1 MYLYSGKTDIGYNRT
16 YNEDYLYIK
25 NLDKT
30 EKNEDYLAMVLDGNG
45 TNMGRNDNADMK
57 VIPST
62 MLGHEIS
69 SILSE
74 IYENNREMLYSYPV
88 DCLKMAVS
96 CANKVL
102 GGFKMGSEEDYGG
115 FSSTITM
122 YFLHNDTIHYLHAG
136 NSRLYLLR
144 VLPDNTTKFVQLTKD
159 QTKAQGLVDAGLIQP
174 ADYYINPD
182 RLVLNSG
189 LGIFANP
196 EFQTGSI
203 PLRTNDILLTTTD
216 GIHYA
221 LSQKDLENII
231 YNNKTLDEAVEQM
244 ITDAINFK
252 NIDNMT
258 ALMLYKK
265 A

>member
-1 MYLYSGKTDIGYNRT
+1 MYVYSGKTDIGYNRT

-57 VIPST
+57 VMPAT
-62 MLGHEIS
+62 LLGHEIS

-122 YFLHNDTIHYLHAG
+122 YFLSNDTIHYLHAG

-159 QTKAQGLVDAGLIQP
+159 QTKAQGLVDTGLIQP

-203 PLRTNDILLTTTD
+203 PLQTNDILLTTTD

>member
-1 MYLYSGKTDIGYNRT
+1 
-16 YNEDYLYIK
+16 
-25 NLDKT
+25 
-30 EKNEDYLAMVLDGNG
+30 
-45 TNMGRNDNADMK
+45 
-57 VIPST
+57 
-62 MLGHEIS
+62 MLFRS
-69 SILSE
+69 
-74 IYENNREMLYSYPV
+74 
-88 DCLKMAVS
+88 
-96 CANKVL
+96 
-102 GGFKMGSEEDYGG
+102 
-115 FSSTITM
+115 
-122 YFLHNDTIHYLHAG
+122 
-136 NSRLYLLR
+136 
-144 VLPDNTTKFVQLTKD
+144 
-159 QTKAQGLVDAGLIQP
+159 LVDAGLIQP

-203 PLRTNDILLTTTD
+203 PLQTNDILLTTTD

>member
-62 MLGHEIS
+62 LLGHEIS

-102 GGFKMGSEEDYGG
+102 GQACIKQW
-115 FSSTITM
+115 TW
-122 YFLHNDTIHYLHAG
+122 
-136 NSRLYLLR
+136 
-144 VLPDNTTKFVQLTKD
+144 
-159 QTKAQGLVDAGLIQP
+159 
-174 ADYYINPD
+174 
-182 RLVLNSG
+182 
-189 LGIFANP
+189 
-196 EFQTGSI
+196 
-203 PLRTNDILLTTTD
+203 
-216 GIHYA
+216 
-221 LSQKDLENII
+221 
-231 YNNKTLDEAVEQM
+231 
-244 ITDAINFK
+244 NFCK
-252 NIDNMT
+252 S
-258 ALMLYKK
+258 
-265 A
+265 